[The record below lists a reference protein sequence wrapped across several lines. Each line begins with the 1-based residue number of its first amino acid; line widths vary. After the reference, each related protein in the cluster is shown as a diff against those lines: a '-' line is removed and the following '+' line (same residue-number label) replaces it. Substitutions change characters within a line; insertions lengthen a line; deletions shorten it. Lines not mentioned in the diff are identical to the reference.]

1 MESILE
7 TGQAGTHVYGTSIIR
22 SPSNLDDSGLANDSL
37 LEAVIETKVAAPKK
51 TKKPKVASSGLT
63 TKAKKPTKKTAKTLK
78 AMKQESLEDE
88 TPYCPDWTELISTL
102 EFSPGL
108 TTNAISLCL
117 TFLKEN
123 KQVIALTGWVIHEPS
138 SDTIFSSFAPCN
150 NFLFQSRTLEG
161 HFELRFVPFKGSQP
175 YLLR

>member
-123 KQVIALTGWVIHEPS
+123 KQVIALTGMICFINLRLTLYYPLLLLG
-138 SDTIFSSFAPCN
+138 TTFSS
-150 NFLFQSRTLEG
+150 SLEP
-161 HFELRFVPFKGSQP
+161 LKGILS
-175 YLLR
+175 